1 MRGTLVV
8 PVLLVLALG
17 QAALDEETGIRC
29 WLHLRGELAEARTRI
44 EGLRGEIAELRLE
57 AQRLE
62 AGGFAT
68 ERAIREEL
76 EYARPGQTVLRLPR
90 NSASSHRIP

>member
-1 MRGTLVV
+1 MGTWVV

-17 QAALDEETGIRC
+17 HAALDEEAGIRC

-62 AGGFAT
+62 EDDFAT

-76 EYARPGQTVLRLPR
+76 EYARPGQTVLRLPG
-90 NSASSHRIP
+90 ASGSNHRIP